1 MERARSRAH
10 RALRARRARLI
21 DSPIARNS
29 QVQEVQ
35 TPVRIHLNGRLVDER
50 DAHISVLDR
59 GFLFGD
65 GVYELVRYFDGRG
78 VALEAHAARLARSLA
93 HARIAGFDAA
103 RLGAIAGELL
113 EANGLRDAAVYL
125 QVTRGAGTVRSHVP
139 TGPLEP
145 TVVAFATAAEPLSS
159 LVAPTEIAAITADD
173 MRWRR
178 CEIKTI
184 SLMGN
189 ILHLLAADE
198 AGAAEAIL
206 HRDGLVGE
214 GGYSNVAIATGGTLV
229 TPPVDEDPPI
239 LHGTARAD
247 LLAAAR
253 ETGIPAE
260 IRPVTLAELR
270 AADEVMITSS
280 RRFVNAVVRL
290 DGSTVGDG
298 AAGPVC
304 RALFAA
310 IRAGLERT
318 AGAAP
323 ASLS

>member
-1 MERARSRAH
+1 MVERAGSRAH

-21 DSPIARNS
+21 DSRPRKPAS
-29 QVQEVQ
+29 VL
-35 TPVRIHLNGRLVDER
+35 IHLNGRLVDER

-103 RLGAIAGELL
+103 RLGAIAAELL
-113 EANGLRDAAVYL
+113 EANGLRDATVYL
-125 QVTRGAGTVRSHVP
+125 QVTRGAGAVRSHVP
-139 TGPLEP
+139 TTTLVP
-145 TVVAFATAAEPLSS
+145 TVVAFAAAAEPLAS
-159 LVAPTEIAAITADD
+159 LVAPAEVAAITAEDT
-173 MRWRR
+173 RWRR
-178 CEIKTI
+178 CEIKTV

-189 ILHLLAADE
+189 ILHLLAADD

-206 HRDGLVGE
+206 HRGGLVGE
-214 GGYSNVAIATGGTLV
+214 GGYSNVAIATGGALV
-229 TPPVDEDPPI
+229 TPPLDEDPPI

-247 LLAAAR
+247 LLDAAR
-253 ETGIPAE
+253 EAGVPVAV
-260 IRPVTLAELR
+260 RPVALEELR
-270 AADEVMITSS
+270 AADEVLITSS

-290 DGSTVGDG
+290 DGATVGGG
-298 AAGPVC
+298 AAGPLC
-304 RALFAA
+304 RRLFEA
-310 IRAGLERT
+310 IRDRIARGVH

-323 ASLS
+323 CTPTGP